1 MLNMTRI
8 PKSLSGQA
16 QLLEIASAMAD
27 LEKPFDAADEEA
39 VDKFLHCAAAAAEF
53 FSVRLWD
60 DCT

>member
-53 FSVRLWD
+53 FSVR
-60 DCT
+60 